1 MHNPQYTPHREDDDG
16 QIVAIHFHQHSRTW
30 YMNGVAADKVHALYR
45 ALKTFN
51 DYCLQP
57 RNMLEMRM
65 NAGKLSRN
73 CSPE

>member
-1 MHNPQYTPHREDDDG
+1 MRIIPVSSIHSEDDFG
-16 QIVAIHFHQHSRTW
+16 RVVAVHFHQHSRTW
-30 YMNGVAADKVHALYR
+30 YMDGVAADKVHALYV

-65 NAGKLSRN
+65 NAGN
-73 CSPE
+73 